1 VSGIQAHAGL
11 SNGYRAGHSRSEL
24 LLDLGGKGVYSS
36 YTLYAVIH
44 YLQEQEGIHLEVKA
58 RKVA

>member
-11 SNGYRAGHSRSEL
+11 SNGCRAGHSRSEL

-36 YTLYAVIH
+36 YTLIH